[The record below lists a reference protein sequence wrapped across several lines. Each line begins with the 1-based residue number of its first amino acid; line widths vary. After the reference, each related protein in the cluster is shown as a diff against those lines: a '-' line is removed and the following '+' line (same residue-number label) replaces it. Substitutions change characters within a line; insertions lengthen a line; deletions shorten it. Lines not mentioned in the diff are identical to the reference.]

1 MLNGLDYIILAII
14 AFSAVIGIWRGFVRE
29 ALSLVV
35 WGGAFWLAYA
45 AAPILEV
52 YLDGLMA
59 ERTLRLVAVF
69 IAVFL
74 AVHVVG
80 FFVARLLSTIIKSIG
95 LRAVD
100 RVAGAGFGV
109 LRGIV
114 AIAAI
119 ILVAGMTPLRDEVFW
134 QQAYLVAV
142 VNLGLEWVQ
151 QYYPLFDFNS
161 GILATAK

>member
-1 MLNGLDYIILAII
+1 MLNSLDYIILILI

-29 ALSLVV
+29 ALSLAV
-35 WGGAFWLAYA
+35 WGGAFWLGYVAS
-45 AAPILEV
+45 PILAV
-52 YLDGLMA
+52 YLDGLIA
-59 ERTLRLVAVF
+59 EQTVRLVAAFVL
-69 IAVFL
+69 VFL
-74 AVHVVG
+74 AVHVLG

-100 RVAGAGFGV
+100 RVAGAGFGI
-109 LRGIV
+109 LRGVI

-119 ILVAGMTPLRDEVFW
+119 VLVAGMTPLREEAFW

-161 GILATAK
+161 GALATGQ